1 MVPTTPDQTIN
12 ASNFVKTIIS
22 LGVCAC
28 LYLHVLDLQPDL
40 PLVFNLQTII

>member
-28 LYLHVLDLQPDL
+28 VLCAY
-40 PLVFNLQTII
+40 VFESACVGSGA